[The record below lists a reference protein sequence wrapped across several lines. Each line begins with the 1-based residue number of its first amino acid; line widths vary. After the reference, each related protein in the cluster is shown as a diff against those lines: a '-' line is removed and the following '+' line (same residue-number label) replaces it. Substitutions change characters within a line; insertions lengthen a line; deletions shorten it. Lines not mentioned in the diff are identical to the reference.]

1 MSLCRAED
9 YHQLYAGI
17 PLDQVSMSH
26 SLQPAFT
33 IAGLYLAARA
43 RGIDPGVLRGSVIN
57 APLFME
63 DYAYATQL
71 PVELR
76 MRLALDSI
84 EFATLHMPRFHPF
97 LEDTYF
103 ISDAGIGPVD
113 EIAFGFIEIREVVR
127 RLLAR
132 GLDVDHFAPRIAI
145 VVNCRM
151 EILTEVAKIR
161 AIRRIFARTM
171 REEFGA
177 RDPRSWAVNVAV
189 HTSGASLTAQQPVNN
204 VIRGAMQAL
213 AMALANVQ
221 AMEISAFDE
230 AYRTPSRA
238 AHMVGLRTQQI
249 LSVETDVLESAD
261 VMGGSYYMERRTN
274 EIEAAIVDRIQEVES
289 LGRPT
294 DLVDRG
300 WFRNVFSEAMVKT
313 AMATAEGTR
322 PVVGVNCFTVPEAED
337 TMLREHTDTKF
348 EPCVEHI
355 DTIRRW
361 KESRPS
367 ARLEEVLASVSAT
380 AADPDANLIPV
391 FVDALEAG
399 ASMGEAVGAFRVAHG
414 LTADPYEKVASR

>member
-1 MSLCRAED
+1 
-9 YHQLYAGI
+9 
-17 PLDQVSMSH
+17 
-26 SLQPAFT
+26 
-33 IAGLYLAARA
+33 
-43 RGIDPGVLRGSVIN
+43 
-57 APLFME
+57 
-63 DYAYATQL
+63 
-71 PVELR
+71 
-76 MRLALDSI
+76 
-84 EFATLHMPRFHPF
+84 
-97 LEDTYF
+97 
-103 ISDAGIGPVD
+103 
-113 EIAFGFIEIREVVR
+113 
-127 RLLAR
+127 
-132 GLDVDHFAPRIAI
+132 
-145 VVNCRM
+145 
-151 EILTEVAKIR
+151 
-161 AIRRIFARTM
+161 
-171 REEFGA
+171 
-177 RDPRSWAVNVAV
+177 
-189 HTSGASLTAQQPVNN
+189 
-204 VIRGAMQAL
+204 
-213 AMALANVQ
+213 
-221 AMEISAFDE
+221 
-230 AYRTPSRA
+230 
-238 AHMVGLRTQQI
+238 
-249 LSVETDVLESAD
+249 
-261 VMGGSYYMERRTN
+261 MGGSYYMERRTN